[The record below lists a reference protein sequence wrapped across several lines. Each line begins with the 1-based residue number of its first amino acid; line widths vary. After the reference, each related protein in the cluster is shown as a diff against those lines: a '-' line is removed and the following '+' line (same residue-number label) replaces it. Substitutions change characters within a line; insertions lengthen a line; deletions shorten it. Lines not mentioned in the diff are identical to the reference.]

1 MPGPTPDPVD
11 GAATLPSEA
20 DVVVVGGGII
30 GTTTA
35 LELAERGLK
44 VVLCE
49 KGIIAGEQSSRNWGW
64 VRLARRDP
72 REIEL
77 MMASIKIWE
86 DLAERVGADV
96 GYTQCGVVVP
106 FYSAENAAKDTDWLR
121 NVEGRQTRIERVDR
135 ETVDRLLPGL
145 NFAHDG
151 GIYAPHDGRAEPQKA
166 APAVARAAAAKGATV
181 MTGCAVRGLDVEGGV
196 VKGVY
201 TEKGRIRA
209 DAVVVAGGAWSRL
222 LLRQAGVTLP
232 QLKVTN
238 SVMRTT
244 PVADGPTVT
253 IRGPNFSVRKRAD
266 GGYTISTLVAND
278 FDLTPDSF
286 RFFAKFLP
294 AAKMEWRQLRPR
306 LGLRFYQELRD
317 MAPWDPNVESPF
329 EEIRILDPAP
339 NKRMTDRAFAAA
351 KEAIPALRKAEVA
364 QRWAGMIDATP
375 DAVPVISKVAE
386 RPGLTIATGFSGH
399 GFGLGPAGG
408 RLAADLV
415 TGAHPL
421 VDPGAFRLSRFF
433 DGSPIV
439 PLTGV

>member
-1 MPGPTPDPVD
+1 M
-11 GAATLPSEA
+11 
-20 DVVVVGGGII
+20 VVVGGGII

-35 LELAERGLK
+35 LELAERGHK

-86 DLAERVGADV
+86 GLSERVGADT

-106 FYSAENAAKDTDWLR
+106 FYSAANEAADTAWLE

-145 NFAHDG
+145 NFSHNG

-166 APAVARAAAAKGATV
+166 APAVARAVTAKGGTV
-181 MTGCAVRGLDVEGGV
+181 MTGCAVRALDIEGGV
-196 VKGVY
+196 VRGVI
-201 TEKGRIRA
+201 TEHGRVRA
-209 DAVVVAGGAWSRL
+209 SSVVVAGGAWSRL
-222 LLRQAGVTLP
+222 LLHQAGVTLP

-244 PVADGPTVT
+244 PVDDGPQVT

-286 RFFAKFLP
+286 RFFGKFLP

-306 LGLRFYQELRD
+306 LGPRFWRELKEF
-317 MAPWDPNVESPF
+317 APWDPNTESPF
-329 EEIRILDPAP
+329 EEIRILDPKP
-339 NKRMTDRAFAAA
+339 NRRMTDRAFAAA

-375 DAVPVISKVAE
+375 DAVPVISTVE
-386 RPGLTIATGFSGH
+386 SRPGLTIATGFSGH

-408 RLAADLV
+408 RLAADLA
-415 TGAHPL
+415 TGAKPF
-421 VDPGAFRLSRFF
+421 VDPAAFRLSRFF

>member
-1 MPGPTPDPVD
+1 MPGPTVEPVE
-11 GAATLPSEA
+11 GAATLPAEA

-77 MMASIKIWE
+77 MMASIRIWE
-86 DLAERVGADV
+86 GMAERVGADV

-106 FYSAENAAKDTDWLR
+106 FYDAASEAENTEWLK
-121 NVEGRQTRIERVDR
+121 NVEGRQTRIERIDR
-135 ETVDRLLPGL
+135 DAVNRMLPQL
-145 NFAHDG
+145 NYEHNG

-166 APAVARAAAAKGATV
+166 APAVARAVMAKGGTV
-181 MTGCAVRGLDVEGGV
+181 LTGCAVRALDVEGGV
-196 VKGVY
+196 VKGVI
-201 TEKGRIRA
+201 TEKGRIKA
-209 DAVVVAGGAWSRL
+209 GAVVVAGGAWSRL

-232 QLKVTN
+232 QLKVIN

-244 PVADGPTVT
+244 PVEDGPTVT
-253 IRGPNFSVRKRAD
+253 VRGPNFSVRKRAD

-286 RFFAKFLP
+286 RFFMKFWP

-306 LGLRFYQELRD
+306 LGPRFWREWREF
-317 MAPWDPNVESPF
+317 APWDPNRESPF
-329 EEIRILDPAP
+329 EEIRILDPKP
-339 NKRMTDRAFAAA
+339 NKRLTDRAFAAA
-351 KEAIPALRKAEVA
+351 KKALPVLEKAEVA
-364 QRWAGMIDATP
+364 QRWAGMIDVTP
-375 DAVPVISKVAE
+375 DAVPVISKVE
-386 RPGLTIATGFSGH
+386 SRPGLVIATGFSGH

-408 RLAADLV
+408 RLAADLAS
-415 TGAHPL
+415 GSAPF
-421 VDPGAFRLSRFF
+421 VDPAAFRLSRFF
-433 DGSPIV
+433 DGSRIV